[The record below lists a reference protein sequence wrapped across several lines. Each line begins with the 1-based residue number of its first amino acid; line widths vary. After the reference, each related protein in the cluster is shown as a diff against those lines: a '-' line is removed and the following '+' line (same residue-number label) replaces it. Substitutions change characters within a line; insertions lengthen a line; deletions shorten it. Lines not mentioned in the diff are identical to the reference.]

1 MAEPPPAPPPPV
13 APATASGQARPTASP
28 RPLVPPPRPPPP
40 RAPPLEPASRSPPRA
55 PGDPPP
61 FDTVR
66 AAFFLVAGVIGAHAL
81 IVLATVAACLVTSA
95 ELVDGKYHCH
105 PGDTLSALLAEAM
118 AAALAFAGFSRRP

>member
-40 RAPPLEPASRSPPRA
+40 RPPPPPPSSSPPRA